1 MADPSAA
8 LGPLSKLVDGASDYY
23 EFWRDYKGEEILI
36 RTHSV
41 NIGGL
46 DSGDR
51 GKIRQNSHI
60 IRGTVSDVTS
70 FPPGFLLKDVEE
82 YVELSDIHL
91 MFGTGSKKPQGAA
104 EGVMGKQTLRE
115 IDEKYVSF
123 SAIDELETAEAA
135 DSATEPFRGDEDD

>member
-23 EFWRDYKGEEILI
+23 KFWKDYKGEEILI

-41 NIGGL
+41 NVGGIEA
-46 DSGDR
+46 GDR

-60 IRGTVSDVTS
+60 IRGTVADVMS
-70 FPPGFLLKDVEE
+70 FPPGFLLEDVEE

-91 MFGTGSKKPQGAA
+91 MFGIGSKKPQGAA
-104 EGVMGKQTLRE
+104 EGVMCQQTLRE

-135 DSATEPFRGDEDD
+135 DSATEPFRDEED

>member
-1 MADPSAA
+1 MTDPSAA

-23 EFWRDYKGEEILI
+23 EFWKDYKGEEILI

-41 NIGGL
+41 NIGGIEA
-46 DSGDR
+46 GDR

-60 IRGTVSDVTS
+60 IRGTVADITS
-70 FPPGFLLKDVEE
+70 FPPGFLLEGVEE
-82 YVELSDIHL
+82 YVELSDVSL
-91 MFGTGSKKPQGAA
+91 MFSVGSKKPQGAA

-135 DSATEPFRGDEDD
+135 DSATEPFREDEED